1 MKEVTRATRADVS
14 RRSLLANFG
23 LVGLGFAGVG
33 ATASKSSLA
42 AADDREYYS
51 PGGLRHHLREEA
63 GTLPRAVFKHPRKLD
78 LDDPHH
84 LKLARLKVFNALD
97 GSKTYFYT
105 VARHV
110 MLEPGKPPY
119 PILAELEL
127 TTIFLERR
135 EGMSDTEA
143 VIRAQFTRAPLHHST
158 FELIDSYYNPY
169 LGREMPMK
177 YTLFA
182 GSGFEV
188 DLGGDAPADPI
199 LQSDEPHYRIGDDI
213 AFIMFDPLTK
223 EGPRQPRVDMVTW
236 RTKYDDLM
244 NRKKKSVEAEYNYA
258 ATMRASDYAH
268 WSGIEQGDPAQMLTQ
283 RTGRKVTSVNA
294 LPREVQEL
302 IVQKF
307 PDRV

>member
-1 MKEVTRATRADVS
+1 MKDLTRVIQADVS
-14 RRSLLANFG
+14 RRSLLTN
-23 LVGLGFAGVG
+23 LSLMGLGVAGVG
-33 ATASKSSLA
+33 ATAGAISPA
-42 AADDREYYS
+42 AAEDQEYYS
-51 PGGLRHHLREEA
+51 PGGLRHHQPEEA
-63 GTLPRAVFKHPRKLD
+63 GTLPRAVFEHPRKLD
-78 LDDPHH
+78 LNDPHH

-97 GSKTYFYT
+97 GSTTYFYT

-143 VIRAQFTRAPLHHST
+143 VIRANFTRAPLHHST

-177 YTLFA
+177 YTLFV

-188 DLGGDAPADPI
+188 DLAGDAPADPI

-213 AFIMFDPLTK
+213 AFIMFDPLTQ

-236 RTKYDDLM
+236 RTNYEELI
-244 NRKKKSVEAEYNYA
+244 NRKKKSVEAEYSYS

-268 WSGIEQGDPAQMLTQ
+268 WSGVEQGDPAQMLTS
-283 RTGRKVTSVNA
+283 RTGRKVTA
-294 LPREVQEL
+294 LEDLPQECHDL
-302 IVQKF
+302 IVSKF